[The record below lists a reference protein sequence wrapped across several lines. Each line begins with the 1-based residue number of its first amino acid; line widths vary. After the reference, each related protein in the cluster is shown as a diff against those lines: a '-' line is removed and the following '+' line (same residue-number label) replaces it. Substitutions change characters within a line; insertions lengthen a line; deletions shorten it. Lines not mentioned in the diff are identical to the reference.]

1 MSICASD
8 MLSPSFYGVRG
19 RCRPIRSVSGNLRKI
34 RAPIR
39 TQIDKK
45 HASEGLAV
53 IHPFGNF
60 LAQFRKE
67 AMPDLKREVPMY
79 QDFPSYLNSIYETLK
94 MGYVPFDKNNNYISP
109 SANLNKVKL
118 TYNWYKQKCEL
129 LRQSATS
136 ANQQLA

>member
-1 MSICASD
+1 
-8 MLSPSFYGVRG
+8 
-19 RCRPIRSVSGNLRKI
+19 
-34 RAPIR
+34 
-39 TQIDKK
+39 
-45 HASEGLAV
+45 
-53 IHPFGNF
+53 
-60 LAQFRKE
+60 
-67 AMPDLKREVPMY
+67 MPDLKREVPMY

-129 LRQSATS
+129 LRQNATS